1 MILTFQFDIMI
12 IIVSDDDPWSVSGK
26 IEGQLN
32 FPKQNFQKSADT
44 FKKQP
49 NFYCRDEF
57 TTMITRFD
65 FES

>member
-44 FKKQP
+44 FKK
-49 NFYCRDEF
+49 
-57 TTMITRFD
+57 TTKFLLPG
-65 FES
+65 